1 MQLLLQCG
9 QRSNIYS
16 YYQAPLLHNVTS
28 PHYPP
33 LYTRNVERLMGDTS
47 TGPGQMSVNSLW
59 PIMLMSTTS
68 MGMCIGCLVSFGWI
82 VGRGYSLLGQEHILV
97 HIKHAL
103 TKQQKVHNGREIQI
117 P

>member
-1 MQLLLQCG
+1 M
-9 QRSNIYS
+9 
-16 YYQAPLLHNVTS
+16 YQ
-28 PHYPP
+28 
-33 LYTRNVERLMGDTS
+33 
-47 TGPGQMSVNSLW
+47 
-59 PIMLMSTTS
+59 
-68 MGMCIGCLVSFGWI
+68 FGWI